1 MSNHRYLTKDQEL
14 ARKAQRAFREQE
26 RAQLA
31 ERGIADEAQRRK
43 DLADRTKRLREL
55 RLARDAAEQA
65 SAKARPAAQAGAS
78 ASLNDPCPVPSGASA
93 DQHDGGD

>member
-1 MSNHRYLTKDQEL
+1 MQTKQDEAIRKTMSDRRYLTKDQEL
-14 ARKAQRAFREQE
+14 ARKVQRAFREQE

-31 ERGIADEAQRRK
+31 ERGIAAEAQRRK

-65 SAKARPAAQAGAS
+65 SAKAKPAAHARRKRQ
-78 ASLNDPCPVPSGASA
+78 PK
-93 DQHDGGD
+93 

>member
-1 MSNHRYLTKDQEL
+1 MQTKQDEAIRKTMSDRRYLTKDQEL
-14 ARKAQRAFREQE
+14 ARKVQRAFREQE

-31 ERGIADEAQRRK
+31 ERGIAAEAQRRK

-65 SAKARPAAQAGAS
+65 SAKARPAAHARCKRQ
-78 ASLNDPCPVPSGASA
+78 PK
-93 DQHDGGD
+93 

>member
-1 MSNHRYLTKDQEL
+1 MQTKQDEAIRKTMSDRRYLTKDQEL
-14 ARKAQRAFREQE
+14 ARKVQRAFREQE

-31 ERGIADEAQRRK
+31 ERGIAAEAQRRK

-65 SAKARPAAQAGAS
+65 SARARPAGGTRKVQA
-78 ASLNDPCPVPSGASA
+78 PT
-93 DQHDGGD
+93 